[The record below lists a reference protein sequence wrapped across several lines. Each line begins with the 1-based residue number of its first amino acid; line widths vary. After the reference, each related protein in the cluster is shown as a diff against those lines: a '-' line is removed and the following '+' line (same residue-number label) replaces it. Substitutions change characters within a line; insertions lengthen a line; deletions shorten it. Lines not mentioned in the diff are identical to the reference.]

1 MVHHLPALV
10 ASLAPQVVTIRQ
22 ADEPAHALRGSQAG
36 LAEQLQGGDHRVVE
50 ARAPRARGPEAGDAA
65 VDGLSARS
73 LGRGGDHR
81 LHGRPEAD
89 DAHEVAVT
97 HLVVQDPL
105 HALLA
110 HLEARQGSSRIPRHH
125 GGAPVQAEDH
135 NFRRSRHH
143 RGDPSIGQRLRR
155 PRSSRDRHRPGNGR
169 LLRPPHVS
177 RLGRNSSHVQPRQAS
192 ESLGH
197 LLDAHPPVALAD
209 VHQALPGVGVLQD
222 LRPLREHLLA
232 KLVDAHSR
240 VVERG
245 GALDAACSLL
255 VAPVEDRGHRLGG
268 ATCGQIGL
276 VLLAE
281 GLVVGRVQ
289 DTAVLP
295 PSILTSSAAQE
306 LRPVPPR
313 SWHGGRYEQEATVR
327 VNVRIIHPVVR
338 ATTTTRICHSN
349 PPSLPAQSRVPH
361 GHRGPVQVLLPLLRV
376 GLVERPR

>member
-110 HLEARQGSSRIPRHH
+110 HLEARQGRSRVPRHH

-135 NFRRSRHH
+135 DLRRGRQH
-143 RGDPSIGQRLRR
+143 RGDPSADQRLQMVSSLRGRPHPRR
-155 PRSSRDRHRPGNGR
+155 GG
-169 LLRPPHVS
+169 LLRAPHVVGF
-177 RLGRNSSHVQPRQAS
+177 RRKGRHVQPRQAS
-192 ESLGH
+192 ESLCH

-209 VHQALPGVGVLQD
+209 VHQALPGVGVRQD
-222 LRPLREHLLA
+222 MW
-232 KLVDAHSR
+232 
-240 VVERG
+240 
-245 GALDAACSLL
+245 AL
-255 VAPVEDRGHRLGG
+255 
-268 ATCGQIGL
+268 
-276 VLLAE
+276 
-281 GLVVGRVQ
+281 
-289 DTAVLP
+289 
-295 PSILTSSAAQE
+295 
-306 LRPVPPR
+306 
-313 SWHGGRYEQEATVR
+313 
-327 VNVRIIHPVVR
+327 
-338 ATTTTRICHSN
+338 
-349 PPSLPAQSRVPH
+349 
-361 GHRGPVQVLLPLLRV
+361 
-376 GLVERPR
+376 